1 MASKR
6 DYYEVLGVDKNASQA
21 EIKSAFRKLAK
32 KYHPDINKEEG
43 AEAKFKEVGEAY
55 SVLGDEQKRK
65 QYDQFGHA
73 AFNGG
78 ASAGASGYGGFGGYG
93 NFQGFSGFEDFDFSD
108 IFDDIFG
115 GSFGSS
121 RRGSKKNRP
130 RKGDDSL
137 VRVNLT
143 FEEAVFGCKKELKL
157 DLDEECEACSG
168 KGGFDEKTCP
178 TCNGMGRVVSQTQ
191 SIFGVIQQQ
200 TTCPDCG
207 GTGKVFAKVCGDC
220 RGNGHITKNKTI
232 EVEIPAGVDNG
243 SELRI
248 TGKGSKGYNGGP
260 NGDIYIQFKVK
271 DHPLF
276 QREDSDIYLD
286 LPITITEAVL
296 GCKKEIPTIY
306 GNLVIEIDAG
316 TQAGTKLR
324 VKSKGIEDVRTGK
337 KGDMYVIVNVII
349 PEKLD
354 KKQKELFKELDDTNL
369 RTNAEFKNID
379 KYL

>member
-1 MASKR
+1 MAKK

-21 EIKSAFRKLAK
+21 EIKSAFRKMAK

-73 AFNGG
+73 AFENG
-78 ASAGASGYGGFGGYG
+78 AGGNPYGNYGGFGG
-93 NFQGFSGFEDFDFSD
+93 FQGFEDIDLGDIFEDM
-108 IFDDIFG
+108 FG
-115 GSFGSS
+115 AGFGFSS
-121 RRGSKKNRP
+121 RRGAKKNRA
-130 RKGDDSL
+130 RKGDDTL

-143 FEEAVFGCKKELKL
+143 FEEAIFGCKKELKL
-157 DLDEECEACSG
+157 DLDEDCDNCNG
-168 KGGFDEKTCP
+168 KGGFDEKTCS
-178 TCNGMGRVVSQTQ
+178 TCGGTGRVVSQTQ

-207 GTGKVFAKVCGDC
+207 GSGKTFGRVCSDC
-220 RGNGHITKNKTI
+220 KGHGHVTKNKTI
-232 EVEIPAGVDNG
+232 EVDIPAGVDNG

-248 TGKGSKGYNGGP
+248 TGKGSKGFNGGP

-271 DHPLF
+271 EHAIF
-276 QREDSDIYLD
+276 QREGDDIYLD

-296 GCKKEIPTIY
+296 GCKKEIPTVY

-316 TQAGTKLR
+316 TQSGTKLR
-324 VKSKGIEDVRTGK
+324 IKSKGVENVRTGR
-337 KGDMYVIVNVII
+337 KGDMYVIVNVLI

-369 RTNAEFKNID
+369 RTNSEFKTID

>member
-1 MASKR
+1 MAKK

-21 EIKSAFRKLAK
+21 EIKSAFRKMAK

-73 AFNGG
+73 AFENG
-78 ASAGASGYGGFGGYG
+78 AGGNPYG
-93 NFQGFSGFEDFDFSD
+93 NYGGFSGFQGFEDIDLGD
-108 IFDDIFG
+108 IFEDMFG
-115 GSFGSS
+115 AGFGFSS
-121 RRGSKKNRP
+121 RRGAKKNRA
-130 RKGDDSL
+130 RKGDDTL

-143 FEEAVFGCKKELKL
+143 FEEAIFGCKKELKL
-157 DLDEECEACSG
+157 DLDEDCATCNG
-168 KGGFDEKTCP
+168 KGGFDEKTCS
-178 TCNGMGRVVSQTQ
+178 TCGGTGRVVSQTQ

-207 GTGKVFAKVCGDC
+207 GTGRTFGRVCSDC
-220 RGNGHITKNKTI
+220 KGHGHVTKNKTI
-232 EVEIPAGVDNG
+232 EVDIPAGVDNG

-248 TGKGSKGYNGGP
+248 TGKGSKGFNGGP

-271 DHPLF
+271 EHAIF
-276 QREDSDIYLD
+276 QREGDDIYLD

-296 GCKKEIPTIY
+296 GCKKEIPTVY

-324 VKSKGIEDVRTGK
+324 IKSKGVPNVRTGK
-337 KGDMYVIVNVII
+337 NGDMYVIVNVLI

-369 RTNAEFKNID
+369 RTNSEFKTID

>member
-1 MASKR
+1 MAKK

-21 EIKSAFRKLAK
+21 EIKSAFRKMAK

-73 AFNGG
+73 AFENG
-78 ASAGASGYGGFGGYG
+78 AGGNPYG
-93 NFQGFSGFEDFDFSD
+93 NYGGFSGFQGFEDIDLGD
-108 IFDDIFG
+108 IFEDMFG
-115 GSFGSS
+115 GGFGFSS
-121 RRGSKKNRP
+121 RRGAKKNRA
-130 RKGDDSL
+130 RKGDDTL

-143 FEEAVFGCKKELKL
+143 FEEAIFGCKKELKL
-157 DLDEECEACSG
+157 DLDEDCDNCNG
-168 KGGFDEKTCP
+168 KGGFDEKTCS
-178 TCNGMGRVVSQTQ
+178 TCGGTGRVVSQTQ

-207 GTGKVFAKVCGDC
+207 GSGKTFGRVCFEC
-220 RGNGHITKNKTI
+220 NGHGHVTKNKTI
-232 EVEIPAGVDNG
+232 EVDIPAGVDNG

-248 TGKGSKGYNGGP
+248 TGKGSKGFNGGP

-271 DHPLF
+271 EHAIF
-276 QREDSDIYLD
+276 QREGDDIYLD
-286 LPITITEAVL
+286 LPITIVEAVL
-296 GCKKEIPTIY
+296 GCKKEIPTVY

-316 TQAGTKLR
+316 TQSGTKLR
-324 VKSKGIEDVRTGK
+324 IKSKGVENVRTGR
-337 KGDMYVIVNVII
+337 KGDMYVIVNVLI

-354 KKQKELFKELDDTNL
+354 KQQKELFKELADTNL
-369 RTNAEFKNID
+369 RTNSEFKTID

>member
-1 MASKR
+1 MAKK

-21 EIKSAFRKLAK
+21 EITSAFRKMAK

-73 AFNGG
+73 AFENGANG
-78 ASAGASGYGGFGGYG
+78 NPYGNYGGFNG
-93 NFQGFSGFEDFDFSD
+93 FSGFSGFEDFDFG
-108 IFDDIFG
+108 DIFG
-115 GSFGSS
+115 DLFGAQFGGS
-121 RRGSKKNRP
+121 RRGAKKNRP
-130 RKGDDSL
+130 RKGDDTL

-157 DLDEECEACSG
+157 DLDEECTNCKG
-168 KGGFDEKTCP
+168 KGGFDEKTCS
-178 TCNGMGRVVSQTQ
+178 TCGGTGRVVTQSQ

-207 GTGKVFAKVCGDC
+207 GTGKTFERVCPDC
-220 RGNGHITKNKTI
+220 KGHGHITKNKTI
-232 EVEIPAGVDNG
+232 EVDIPAGVDNG

-248 TGKGSKGYNGGP
+248 SGKGSMGYNGGP
-260 NGDIYIQFKVK
+260 NGDIYIQFRVK
-271 DHPLF
+271 EHAIF
-276 QREDSDIYLD
+276 QREGDDIYLD

-306 GNLVIEIDAG
+306 GNLVIEIDPG

-324 VKSKGIEDVRTGK
+324 VKSKGVENPRSGK
-337 KGDMYVIVNVII
+337 KGDMYVIVNVLI

-354 KKQKELFKELDDTNL
+354 KKQKELFKELDETNL
-369 RTNAEFKNID
+369 RTNSEFKTID

>member
-1 MASKR
+1 MAKK

-21 EIKSAFRKLAK
+21 EIKSAFRKMAK

-73 AFNGG
+73 AFENG
-78 ASAGASGYGGFGGYG
+78 AGGNPYG
-93 NFQGFSGFEDFDFSD
+93 NYGGFSGFQGFEDIDLGD
-108 IFDDIFG
+108 IFEDMFG
-115 GSFGSS
+115 GGFGFSS
-121 RRGSKKNRP
+121 RRGAKKNRA
-130 RKGDDSL
+130 RKGDDTL

-143 FEEAVFGCKKELKL
+143 FEEAIFGCKKELKL
-157 DLDEECEACSG
+157 DLDEDCDNCNG
-168 KGGFDEKTCP
+168 KGGFDEKTCS
-178 TCNGMGRVVSQTQ
+178 TCGGTGRVVSQTQ

-207 GTGKVFAKVCGDC
+207 GSGKTFGRVCSDC
-220 RGNGHITKNKTI
+220 NGHGHVTKNKTI
-232 EVEIPAGVDNG
+232 EVDIPAGVDNG

-248 TGKGSKGYNGGP
+248 TGKGSKGFNGGP

-271 DHPLF
+271 EHAIF
-276 QREDSDIYLD
+276 QREGDDIYLD
-286 LPITITEAVL
+286 LPITIAEAVL
-296 GCKKEIPTIY
+296 GCKKEIPTVY

-324 VKSKGIEDVRTGK
+324 IKSKGVENVRTGR
-337 KGDMYVIVNVII
+337 KGDMYVIVNVLI

-354 KKQKELFKELDDTNL
+354 KQQKELFKELADTNL
-369 RTNAEFKNID
+369 RTNSEFKTID

>member
-1 MASKR
+1 MAKK

-21 EIKSAFRKLAK
+21 EIKSAFRKMAK

-73 AFNGG
+73 AFDNG
-78 ASAGASGYGGFGGYG
+78 AGGNPYG
-93 NFQGFSGFEDFDFSD
+93 NYGGFSGFQGFEDIDLGD
-108 IFDDIFG
+108 IFEDMFG
-115 GSFGSS
+115 GGFGFSS
-121 RRGSKKNRP
+121 RRGAKKNRA
-130 RKGDDSL
+130 RKGDDTL

-143 FEEAVFGCKKELKL
+143 FEEAIFGCKKELKL
-157 DLDEECEACSG
+157 DLDEDCATCNG
-168 KGGFDEKTCP
+168 KGGFDEKTCS
-178 TCNGMGRVVSQTQ
+178 TCGGTGRVVSQTQ

-207 GTGKVFAKVCGDC
+207 GTGKTFGRVCSDC
-220 RGNGHITKNKTI
+220 RGHGHVTKNKTI
-232 EVEIPAGVDNG
+232 EVDIPAGVDNG

-248 TGKGSKGYNGGP
+248 TGKGSKGFNGGP

-271 DHPLF
+271 EHAIF
-276 QREDSDIYLD
+276 QREGDDIYLD

-296 GCKKEIPTIY
+296 GCKKEIPTVY

-324 VKSKGIEDVRTGK
+324 IKSKGVPNVRTGK
-337 KGDMYVIVNVII
+337 NGDMYVIVNVLI

-369 RTNAEFKNID
+369 RTNSEFKTID

>member
-1 MASKR
+1 MAKK

-21 EIKSAFRKLAK
+21 EIKSAFRKMAK

-73 AFNGG
+73 AFENG
-78 ASAGASGYGGFGGYG
+78 AGGNPYG
-93 NFQGFSGFEDFDFSD
+93 NYGGFSGFQGFEDIDLGD
-108 IFDDIFG
+108 IFEDMFG
-115 GSFGSS
+115 GGFGFSS
-121 RRGSKKNRP
+121 RRGTKKNRA
-130 RKGDDSL
+130 RKGDDTL

-143 FEEAVFGCKKELKL
+143 FEEAIFGCKKELKL
-157 DLDEECEACSG
+157 DLDEDCDNCNG
-168 KGGFDEKTCP
+168 KGGFDEKTCS
-178 TCNGMGRVVSQTQ
+178 TCGGTGRVVSQTQ

-207 GTGKVFAKVCGDC
+207 GSGKTFGRVCSDC
-220 RGNGHITKNKTI
+220 NGHGHVTKNKTI
-232 EVEIPAGVDNG
+232 EVDIPAGVDNG

-248 TGKGSKGYNGGP
+248 TGKGSKGFNGGP

-271 DHPLF
+271 EHAIF
-276 QREDSDIYLD
+276 QREGDDIYLD
-286 LPITITEAVL
+286 LPITIAEAVL
-296 GCKKEIPTIY
+296 GCKKEIPTVY

-316 TQAGTKLR
+316 TQSGTKLR
-324 VKSKGIEDVRTGK
+324 IKSKGVENVRTGR
-337 KGDMYVIVNVII
+337 KGDMYVIVNVLI

-354 KKQKELFKELDDTNL
+354 KQQKELFKELADTNL
-369 RTNAEFKNID
+369 RTNSEFKTID

>member
-1 MASKR
+1 MAKK

-21 EIKSAFRKLAK
+21 EIKSAFRKMAK

-73 AFNGG
+73 AFENG
-78 ASAGASGYGGFGGYG
+78 AGGNPYG
-93 NFQGFSGFEDFDFSD
+93 NYGGFSGFQGFEDIDLGD
-108 IFDDIFG
+108 IFEDMFG
-115 GSFGSS
+115 GGFGFSS
-121 RRGSKKNRP
+121 RRGAKKNRA
-130 RKGDDSL
+130 RKGDDTL

-143 FEEAVFGCKKELKL
+143 FEEAIFGCKKELKL
-157 DLDEECEACSG
+157 DLDEDCDNCNG
-168 KGGFDEKTCP
+168 KGGFDEKTCS
-178 TCNGMGRVVSQTQ
+178 TCGGTGRVVSQTQ

-207 GTGKVFAKVCGDC
+207 GSGKTFGRVCSDC
-220 RGNGHITKNKTI
+220 NGHGHVTKNKTI
-232 EVEIPAGVDNG
+232 EVDIPAGVDNG

-248 TGKGSKGYNGGP
+248 TGKGSKGFNGGP

-271 DHPLF
+271 EHAIF
-276 QREDSDIYLD
+276 QREGDDIYLD
-286 LPITITEAVL
+286 LPITIAEAVL
-296 GCKKEIPTIY
+296 GCKKEIPTVY

-316 TQAGTKLR
+316 TQSGTKLR
-324 VKSKGIEDVRTGK
+324 IKSKGVENVRTGR
-337 KGDMYVIVNVII
+337 KGDMYVIVNVLI

-354 KKQKELFKELDDTNL
+354 KQQKELFKELADTNL
-369 RTNAEFKNID
+369 RTNSEFKTID

>member
-1 MASKR
+1 MAKK

-21 EIKSAFRKLAK
+21 EIKSAFRKMAK

-73 AFNGG
+73 AFENG
-78 ASAGASGYGGFGGYG
+78 AGGNPYG
-93 NFQGFSGFEDFDFSD
+93 NYGGFSGFQGFEDIDLGD
-108 IFDDIFG
+108 IFEDMFG
-115 GSFGSS
+115 GGFGFSS
-121 RRGSKKNRP
+121 RRGAKKNRA
-130 RKGDDSL
+130 RKGDDTL

-143 FEEAVFGCKKELKL
+143 FEEAIFGCKKELKL
-157 DLDEECEACSG
+157 DLDEDCDNCNG
-168 KGGFDEKTCP
+168 KGGFDEKTCS
-178 TCNGMGRVVSQTQ
+178 TCGGTGRVVSQTQ

-207 GTGKVFAKVCGDC
+207 GTGKTFGRICSDC
-220 RGNGHITKNKTI
+220 NGHGHVTKNKTI
-232 EVEIPAGVDNG
+232 EVDIPAGVDNG

-248 TGKGSKGYNGGP
+248 TGKGSKGFNGGP

-271 DHPLF
+271 EHAIF
-276 QREDSDIYLD
+276 QREGDDIYLD
-286 LPITITEAVL
+286 LPITIAEAVL
-296 GCKKEIPTIY
+296 GCKKEIPTVY

-324 VKSKGIEDVRTGK
+324 IKSKGVENVRTGR
-337 KGDMYVIVNVII
+337 KGDMYVIVNVLI

-354 KKQKELFKELDDTNL
+354 KKQKELFKELADTNL
-369 RTNAEFKNID
+369 RTNSEFKTID

>member
-1 MASKR
+1 MAKK

-21 EIKSAFRKLAK
+21 EIKSAFRKMAK

-65 QYDQFGHA
+65 QYNQFGHA
-73 AFNGG
+73 AFENG
-78 ASAGASGYGGFGGYG
+78 AGGNPYG
-93 NFQGFSGFEDFDFSD
+93 NYGGFSGFQGFEDIDLGD
-108 IFDDIFG
+108 IFEDMFG
-115 GSFGSS
+115 GGFGFSS
-121 RRGSKKNRP
+121 RRGAKKNRA
-130 RKGDDSL
+130 RKGDDTL

-143 FEEAVFGCKKELKL
+143 FEEAIFGCKKELKL
-157 DLDEECEACSG
+157 DLDEDCATCNG
-168 KGGFDEKTCP
+168 KGGFDEKTCS
-178 TCNGMGRVVSQTQ
+178 TCGGTGRVVSQTQ

-207 GTGKVFAKVCGDC
+207 GTGKTFGRVCSDC
-220 RGNGHITKNKTI
+220 RGHGHVTKNKTI
-232 EVEIPAGVDNG
+232 EVDIPAGVDNG

-248 TGKGSKGYNGGP
+248 TGKGSKGFNGGP

-271 DHPLF
+271 EHAIF
-276 QREDSDIYLD
+276 QREGDDIYLD

-296 GCKKEIPTIY
+296 GCKKEIPTVY
-306 GNLVIEIDAG
+306 GNLVIQIDAG

-324 VKSKGIEDVRTGK
+324 IKSKGVENVRTGK
-337 KGDMYVIVNVII
+337 NGDMYVIVNVLI

-369 RTNAEFKNID
+369 RTNSEFKTID

>member
-1 MASKR
+1 MAKK

-21 EIKSAFRKLAK
+21 EIKSAFRKMAK

-73 AFNGG
+73 AFENG
-78 ASAGASGYGGFGGYG
+78 AGGNPYG
-93 NFQGFSGFEDFDFSD
+93 NYGGFSGFQGFEDIDLGD
-108 IFDDIFG
+108 IFEDMFG
-115 GSFGSS
+115 GGFGFSS
-121 RRGSKKNRP
+121 RRGAKKNRA
-130 RKGDDSL
+130 RKGDDTL

-143 FEEAVFGCKKELKL
+143 FEEAIFGCKKELKL
-157 DLDEECEACSG
+157 DLDEDCDNCNG
-168 KGGFDEKTCP
+168 KGGFDEKTCS
-178 TCNGMGRVVSQTQ
+178 TCGGTGRVVSQTQ

-207 GTGKVFAKVCGDC
+207 GSGKTFGRVCSDC
-220 RGNGHITKNKTI
+220 NGHGHVTKNKTI
-232 EVEIPAGVDNG
+232 EVDIPAGVDNG
-243 SELRI
+243 FELRI
-248 TGKGSKGYNGGP
+248 TGKGSKGFNGGP

-271 DHPLF
+271 EHAIF
-276 QREDSDIYLD
+276 QREGDDIYLD
-286 LPITITEAVL
+286 LPITIAEAVL
-296 GCKKEIPTIY
+296 GCKKEIPTVY

-316 TQAGTKLR
+316 TQSGTKLR
-324 VKSKGIEDVRTGK
+324 IKSKGVENVRTGR
-337 KGDMYVIVNVII
+337 KGDMYVIVNVLI

-354 KKQKELFKELDDTNL
+354 KQQKELFKELADTNL
-369 RTNAEFKNID
+369 RTNSEFKTID

>member
-1 MASKR
+1 MAKK

-21 EIKSAFRKLAK
+21 EIKSAFRKMAK

-73 AFNGG
+73 AFENG
-78 ASAGASGYGGFGGYG
+78 AGGNPYG
-93 NFQGFSGFEDFDFSD
+93 NYGGFSGFQGFEDIDLGD
-108 IFDDIFG
+108 IFEDMFG
-115 GSFGSS
+115 GGFGFSS
-121 RRGSKKNRP
+121 RRGAKKNRA
-130 RKGDDSL
+130 RKGDDTL

-143 FEEAVFGCKKELKL
+143 FEEAIFGCKKELKL
-157 DLDEECEACSG
+157 DLDEDCDNCNG
-168 KGGFDEKTCP
+168 KGGFDEKTCS
-178 TCNGMGRVVSQTQ
+178 TCGGTGRVVSQTQ

-200 TTCPDCG
+200 TTCPNCG
-207 GTGKVFAKVCGDC
+207 GTGKTFGRVCSEC
-220 RGNGHITKNKTI
+220 NGHGHVTKNKTI
-232 EVEIPAGVDNG
+232 EVDIPAGVDNG

-248 TGKGSKGYNGGP
+248 TGKGSKGFNGGP

-271 DHPLF
+271 EHAIF
-276 QREDSDIYLD
+276 QREDDDIYLD

-296 GCKKEIPTIY
+296 GCKKEIPTVY
-306 GNLVIEIDAG
+306 GNLVIQIDAG
-316 TQAGTKLR
+316 TQSGTKLR
-324 VKSKGIEDVRTGK
+324 IKSKGVPNVRTGK
-337 KGDMYVIVNVII
+337 NGDMYVIVNVLI

-354 KKQKELFKELDDTNL
+354 KIQKELFKELDGTNL
-369 RTNAEFKNID
+369 RTNSEFKTID

>member
-1 MASKR
+1 MASKK
-6 DYYEVLGVDKNASQA
+6 DYYEVLGVDKNATQA

-73 AFNGG
+73 AFTNGG
-78 ASAGASGYGGFGGYG
+78 AGAGGYGGYG
-93 NFQGFSGFEDFDFSD
+93 NFQGFQGFDGFDDFDFGD
-108 IFDDIFG
+108 IFDGIFG

-121 RRGSKKNRP
+121 RRGNKKNRP
-130 RKGDDSL
+130 RKGDDTL

-157 DLDEECEACSG
+157 DLDEECTNCNG
-168 KGGFDEKTCP
+168 KGGFDEKTCS
-178 TCNGMGRVVSQTQ
+178 TCNGTGRVVTQSQ

-207 GTGKVFAKVCGDC
+207 GTGKTFERVCSDC
-220 RGNGHITKNKTI
+220 RGTGHVVKNKTI
-232 EVEIPAGVDNG
+232 EVDIPAGVDDG

-248 TGKGSKGYNGGP
+248 SGKGSKGYNGGP

-271 DHPLF
+271 EHQIY
-276 QREDSDIYLD
+276 QREGDDIYLD

-296 GCKKEIPTIY
+296 GCKKEIPTLY
-306 GNLVIEIDAG
+306 GNLVIEIDSG
-316 TQAGTKLR
+316 TQGGTKLR
-324 VKSKGIEDVRTGK
+324 VRGKGVENVRTGK
-337 KGDMYVIVNVII
+337 KGDMYVIVNVLI
-349 PEKLD
+349 PEKID
-354 KKQKELFKELDDTNL
+354 KKQKELFKELDETNL
-369 RTNAEFKNID
+369 RTNSEFKVID
-379 KYL
+379 KYI

>member
-1 MASKR
+1 MAKK

-21 EIKSAFRKLAK
+21 EIKSAFRKMAK

-73 AFNGG
+73 AFENG
-78 ASAGASGYGGFGGYG
+78 AGGNPYG
-93 NFQGFSGFEDFDFSD
+93 NYGGFSGFQGFEDIDLGD
-108 IFDDIFG
+108 IFEDMFG
-115 GSFGSS
+115 GGFGFSS
-121 RRGSKKNRP
+121 RRGAKKNRA
-130 RKGDDSL
+130 RKGDDTL

-143 FEEAVFGCKKELKL
+143 FEEAIFGCKKELKL
-157 DLDEECEACSG
+157 DLDEDCDNCNG
-168 KGGFDEKTCP
+168 KGGFDEKTCS
-178 TCNGMGRVVSQTQ
+178 TCGGTGRVVSQTQ

-207 GTGKVFAKVCGDC
+207 GSGKTFGRVCSDC
-220 RGNGHITKNKTI
+220 NGHGHVTKNKTI
-232 EVEIPAGVDNG
+232 EVNIPAGVDNG

-248 TGKGSKGYNGGP
+248 TGKGSKGFNGGP

-271 DHPLF
+271 EHAIF
-276 QREDSDIYLD
+276 QREGDDIYLD
-286 LPITITEAVL
+286 LPITIAEAVL
-296 GCKKEIPTIY
+296 GCKKEIPTVY

-316 TQAGTKLR
+316 TQSGTKLR
-324 VKSKGIEDVRTGK
+324 IKSKGVENVRTGR
-337 KGDMYVIVNVII
+337 KGDMYVIVNVLI

-354 KKQKELFKELDDTNL
+354 KQQKELFKELADTNL
-369 RTNAEFKNID
+369 RTNSEFKTID

>member
-1 MASKR
+1 MAKK

-21 EIKSAFRKLAK
+21 EIKSAFRKMAK

-73 AFNGG
+73 AFENG
-78 ASAGASGYGGFGGYG
+78 AGGNPYG
-93 NFQGFSGFEDFDFSD
+93 NYGGFSGFQGFEDIDLGD
-108 IFDDIFG
+108 IFEDMFG
-115 GSFGSS
+115 AGFGFSS
-121 RRGSKKNRP
+121 RRGAKKNRA
-130 RKGDDSL
+130 RKGDDTL

-143 FEEAVFGCKKELKL
+143 FEEAIFGCKKELKL
-157 DLDEECEACSG
+157 DLDEDCATCNG
-168 KGGFDEKTCP
+168 KGGFDEKTCS
-178 TCNGMGRVVSQTQ
+178 TCGGTGRVVSQTQ

-207 GTGKVFAKVCGDC
+207 GTGKTFGRVCSDC
-220 RGNGHITKNKTI
+220 RGHGHVTKNKTI
-232 EVEIPAGVDNG
+232 EVDIPAGVDNG

-248 TGKGSKGYNGGP
+248 TGKGSKGFNGGP

-271 DHPLF
+271 EHGIF
-276 QREDSDIYLD
+276 QREGDDIYLD

-296 GCKKEIPTIY
+296 GCKKEIPTVY

-324 VKSKGIEDVRTGK
+324 IKSKGVENVRTGR
-337 KGDMYVIVNVII
+337 KGDMYVIVNVLI

-369 RTNAEFKNID
+369 RTNSEFKTID